1 MKKFV
6 SILILILS
14 SFTYQVYA
22 QENSDTRNYIVLTR
36 NIEQM
41 KPILLAAKNLAVED
55 GSSFG
60 AFQVIICGKAVTDL
74 TNPEKTKE
82 FISLAEKYNVVIFA
96 CGFSLEKFNVDTS
109 LLPSE
114 FKTIENGIFYSLQ
127 LQKKGYFSVSL

>member
-22 QENSDTRNYIVLTR
+22 QENSDTRNYVVLTR

-82 FISLAEKYNVVIFA
+82 FISLARKIQCSHFCLWVLTRKIQ
-96 CGFSLEKFNVDTS
+96 CRH
-109 LLPSE
+109 LP
-114 FKTIENGIFYSLQ
+114 TAI
-127 LQKKGYFSVSL
+127 